1 MVGQQF
7 KRRHSYLKFFVFSFF
22 LYYSFSVF
30 GGIEESSI
38 SKQIEKKSENYLKED
53 QKKRKLQSLIF
64 KISKELEKLEDE
76 RRDIEEKIYLTKKN
90 ANRGITDLKI
100 REEMIKK
107 ERKKIHKQ
115 LRMLA
120 SWYKL
125 GIGDVLFSSTSIKEL
140 DKRVFYVKRL
150 LSTQGSRLN
159 QFIDDKNDYQVKKLS
174 LREQLKQLAILRKDL
189 GKKERKT
196 KKLKNYHTTL
206 YKKADKRQKDLFASI
221 RSLKSH
227 LSSENEVDADYF
239 FTKKGK
245 LDLPIE
251 IKHWEA
257 FGIYPT
263 KHRRIHL
270 TRSGIELFSFSLQ
283 KVRLVASGK
292 VVFQGNLEAYGKT
305 LIVDHGNRY
314 YTVYAGL
321 NHFEV
326 NFGDELIEGA
336 ELGRIDEGKR
346 MFFEIRK
353 FSEAMDP
360 RQWLK
365 NEKLLMAKDKNNRSG
380 IQL

>member
-1 MVGQQF
+1 M
-7 KRRHSYLKFFVFSFF
+7 KFFVFSFF